1 MLTRNELNLERDAWA
16 DELAVAVEM
25 AVACRI
31 ATLDPA
37 VLEAVGPDNVV
48 PALVTAIG
56 EHTMVKAA
64 LARAHR
70 WAVADHLHRKE
81 HES

>member
-1 MLTRNELNLERDAWA
+1 MTRNEINLERDAWA

-25 AVACRI
+25 AVANRI

-37 VLEAVGPDNVV
+37 VLEAVGPDNVI
-48 PALVTAIG
+48 PALVAAIG

-70 WAVADHLHRKE
+70 WAVADHFHRKE
-81 HES
+81 AEK